1 MATYTFDEM
10 FDHTASSPRTMMD
23 SDGYIKYAP
32 HNIFPSSVDPSNS
45 TYWTLN
51 LASADIVANTSY
63 SNPNGEL
70 GAFRLSTQTTGNN
83 TYIYRDYNAQGK
95 PHRYSVFAKADD
107 ASWLRL
113 NFSSALTYGAWFN
126 LATGTI
132 GTVLA
137 PVKQAFMIDVGDGW
151 YYCSVEYDNPLS
163 SSERW
168 VIGVTNGDNTVSG
181 PTSGTGIYLWG
192 PMLTRSDL
200 ELASNPNMNIT
211 LANTAETYATYPDA
225 YMPSYD
231 TAISAPR
238 RNTYYYNTNTSAY
251 EPKGL
256 LLETESRTNLFATSD
271 DPVNAFSVSDG
282 ISTSANTSLGPAFDT
297 AYLVSTNGSGR
308 KRLYSVSIPHTGQYF
323 KTLSF
328 FYHPK
333 TGSEN
338 PFVHIFF
345 QDSVGTLKGFCLN
358 SNTDEITQLYNA
370 STPSAFAE
378 FAEVIDYGNG
388 WKRFIATAENLAVPS
403 NVNLTCQLMFSST
416 ATNGSGAVLGDAFF
430 MYGLQ
435 MEEGFGASS
444 YIPTDGAS
452 ETKDAD
458 TLKITQQVANDVF
471 FGSTATINLSGN
483 LRYVEEDSSN
493 TTVGLY
499 EWYSDANNYLAAVL
513 NTQNGTG
520 SYDFYVKYQGNETV
534 LSQLEP
540 NFESEG
546 NDVYFNVSQSVD
558 ALQNQLDAS
567 VEGTNEANVSIAGLF
582 SLTPSDFYL
591 GAVNSLNSP
600 FMGTLEQLRI
610 WDIALNNDE
619 LSTETEVIITPDQI
633 NGLQIW
639 FDAADTSTITTDGSD
654 NLTSITDKSGNGNDS
669 NSVVNM
675 KSNQQ
680 TVNDK
685 NVLSPSAIGG
695 YFRFPTGTS
704 SSEVT
709 VFILKNRRS
718 PDTNET
724 PAKLILLGGDSTAD
738 FYGVFEDSSTLTSIE
753 QNIFDIG
760 SDANSVRLNDAT
772 FPTRPN
778 RGDLWSE
785 QISFSSEGDNTFTG
799 KIYFRATGLSL
810 PSISDVRTSYSGTS
824 FTHDDEICEIIVY
837 NRILSQTEIDRVDL
851 YMQNKWNTS
860 VPNAN
865 LLFVDTGSNFAE
877 WTTVGAEAVA
887 NTTFGNPAPC
897 YSVDLG
903 SYMYVS
909 TGVTDLRN
917 KRIEFTNYNS
927 TDTTTTSLS
936 NFFFGAN
943 SSGDGLM
950 LRIESRSGFTS
961 AIRASTGFAYSDF
974 PSFTLLQTLTDKRT
988 TSNTWTNHR
997 IDIDS
1002 SLVMTWYVN
1011 DVLWA
1016 TQDISS
1022 HVHGDYICIHS
1033 DAPTIDIGTSFWDN
1047 FKITAL

>member
-32 HNIFPSSVDPSNS
+32 HNIFPSSVDPTDTN
-45 TYWTLN
+45 YWSVN
-51 LASADIVANTSY
+51 LAGVTIIANTSY

-70 GAFRLSTQTTGNN
+70 GAFKLRSGGGNS
-83 TYIYRDYNAQGK
+83 YIYRDYNAQGK
-95 PHRYSVFAKADD
+95 PHRLSVFAKADD

-113 NFSSALTYGAWFN
+113 NYSSALTYGAWFN

-137 PVKQAFMIDVGDGW
+137 PVKQAFMIDVGNGW

-168 VIGVTNGDNTVSG
+168 VIGVTNGDNTTNG
-181 PTSGTGIYLWG
+181 PTTGQGIYLWG

-200 ELASNPNMNIT
+200 ELVSNPNMNIT

-256 LLETESRTNLFATSD
+256 LLETESRTNYFSTSD
-271 DPVNAFSVSDG
+271 DPSSTFGVSEG
-282 ISTSANTSLGPAFDT
+282 LSTSANTSLGPAFDT
-297 AYLVSTNGSGR
+297 AYLVTTNGAGR
-308 KRLYSVSIPHTGQYF
+308 KRYYNTLNGTRTGQEDDF
-323 KTLSF
+323 KTFSF
-328 FYHPK
+328 FYHALESSP
-333 TGSEN
+333 N
-338 PFVHIFF
+338 PFIHIRINPP
-345 QDSVGTLKGFCLN
+345 GTTPRKGICLN
-358 SNTDEITQLYNA
+358 TATDAITAGFYDG
-370 STPSAFAE
+370 TFPTSAPE
-378 FAEVIDYGNG
+378 FSEVIDYGNG
-388 WKRFIATAENLAVPS
+388 WRRCIISANNVGDAENDTAV
-403 NVNLTCQLMFSST
+403 LLYFSSS
-416 ATNGSGAVLGDAFF
+416 ATNSDLAVLGDAFF

-435 MEEGFGASS
+435 LEDGFGASS
-444 YIPTDGAS
+444 YIPTVGAT

-458 TLKITQQVANDVF
+458 TLKITQQVANEVS
-471 FGSTATINLSGN
+471 FGSTTSINLSGN

-513 NTQNGTG
+513 NTENGTG

-534 LSQLEP
+534 LSQADP

-546 NDVYFNVSQSVD
+546 NDVYFNVSQSID
-558 ALQNQLDAS
+558 GLQNQLDAS
-567 VEGTNEANVSIAGLF
+567 VENTNEANVSIAGLF

-619 LSTETEVIITPDQI
+619 LSTETG
-633 NGLQIW
+633 N
-639 FDAADTSTITTDGSD
+639 
-654 NLTSITDKSGNGNDS
+654 NLFID
-669 NSVVNM
+669 
-675 KSNQQ
+675 
-680 TVNDK
+680 
-685 NVLSPSAIGG
+685 
-695 YFRFPTGTS
+695 TGT
-704 SSEVT
+704 
-709 VFILKNRRS
+709 
-718 PDTNET
+718 
-724 PAKLILLGGDSTAD
+724 
-738 FYGVFEDSSTLTSIE
+738 
-753 QNIFDIG
+753 
-760 SDANSVRLNDAT
+760 
-772 FPTRPN
+772 
-778 RGDLWSE
+778 
-785 QISFSSEGDNTFTG
+785 
-799 KIYFRATGLSL
+799 
-810 PSISDVRTSYSGTS
+810 
-824 FTHDDEICEIIVY
+824 
-837 NRILSQTEIDRVDL
+837 
-851 YMQNKWNTS
+851 
-860 VPNAN
+860 
-865 LLFVDTGSNFAE
+865 NFAS

-887 NTTFGNPAPC
+887 NTTFGNPVPC

-903 SYMYVS
+903 SYMYIS
-909 TGVTDLRN
+909 TGVTDLTN

-927 TDTTTTSLS
+927 TDTTTISLS

-943 SSGDGLM
+943 SSGAGIR
-950 LRIESRSGFTS
+950 LRIESRSGFS
-961 AIRASTGFAYSDF
+961 SSIRASTSFEYSTF
-974 PSFTLLQTLTDKRT
+974 SSSPSLQTLTGKT
-988 TSNTWTNHR
+988 TSPNTWSRHR
-997 IDIDS
+997 IDIDG

-1022 HVHGDYICIHS
+1022 YVNGDYICIHS
-1033 DAPTIDIGTSFWDN
+1033 DAPTIDVGTSFWDN